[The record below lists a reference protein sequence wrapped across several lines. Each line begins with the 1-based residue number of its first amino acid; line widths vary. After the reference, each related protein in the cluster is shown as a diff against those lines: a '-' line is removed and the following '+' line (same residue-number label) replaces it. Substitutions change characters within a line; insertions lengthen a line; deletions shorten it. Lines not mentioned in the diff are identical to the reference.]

1 MLIKQ
6 TNKIDL
12 FSFKNKVFNYMIFYT
27 MNKSIKEDLEQDEVF
42 EIEVY
47 KKGQSPHSITGFTQ
61 SQSHG
66 LFWDSEIR
74 EKVFGLPACKN
85 DTKKYD
91 VCCSEN
97 KFNSSENISI
107 KTSSNNNIDCGDIL
121 RFYNGDFENQYTIIL
136 IRYTQT
142 GNVKQIKEII
152 EIDYN
157 MDLRNYLFG
166 TITEPILNQYV
177 TQIRSIP
184 HGPVSEDIKK
194 SYKSK
199 KTDLQIKY
207 NMKINISPKVDSKT
221 QRRVQCSIP
230 KVDDLLELFPQ
241 LIISRTVY
249 PMIRDVLITGKI
261 QSGIRVRKTKITN
274 T

>member
-1 MLIKQ
+1 MAKP
-6 TNKIDL
+6 
-12 FSFKNKVFNYMIFYT
+12 
-27 MNKSIKEDLEQDEVF
+27 MNNNLEEETEVF

-47 KKGQSPHSITGFTQ
+47 KKGKSPHSIKEFTQ

-91 VCCSEN
+91 ICCTEN

-121 RFYNGDFENQYTIIL
+121 RFYNGDFENKYTIIL
-136 IRYTQT
+136 IRYTQS
-142 GNVKQIKEII
+142 GNVKRIKEII
-152 EIDYN
+152 EIEYN

-184 HGPVSEDIKK
+184 HGPVSEDVKK
-194 SYKSK
+194 TYKSK
-199 KTDLQIKY
+199 KIELQTKY

-230 KVDDLLELFPQ
+230 KVDNLLELFPQ
-241 LIISRTVY
+241 LIISKTVD
-249 PMIRDVLITGKI
+249 PIIRDVLITEKI
-261 QSGIRVRKTKITN
+261 QSGPRVRNTKITN
-274 T
+274 S